1 MKDSI
6 FSKKRI
12 LLLGSGELGKE
23 LVIES
28 KRLGLEVIAIDRYE
42 KAPAMQVADY
52 SCVIDMGDKN
62 ILKNT
67 IKELNP
73 DFVVPEIEALSI
85 EALKELEDEGFKIV
99 PNARTVE
106 ITMNRDKIR
115 DLASRDLK
123 IKTAKF
129 DYIYKFD
136 DLGKKADEIGFP
148 LLLKPLMSSSG
159 KGQSLVETKN
169 DLLHAWSQ
177 AQANSRG
184 NVKGVIIEEFINF
197 DFEFTLLSVRKE
209 CGENIF
215 CLPIGH
221 LQSNGDYQCSWQP
234 LDINESLII
243 EAKKMT
249 TRILNNLNG
258 AGLYG
263 VEFFV
268 KENEVIFSEL
278 SPRPHDTGMVTLV
291 SQNINEFELHLR
303 AFLNLP
309 IPHINLIEPSA
320 SRVILS
326 DQEYLNPTYEGLNEA
341 LDFKNTKVL
350 IFGKPVSRKG
360 RRMGVVLASNKEV
373 NLARENADKAAR
385 KIKIS
390 SKINKY

>member
-28 KRLGLEVIAIDRYE
+28 KRLGLEVISIDRYE

-52 SCVIDMGDKN
+52 SRVIDMGDKN
-62 ILKNT
+62 ILKNV
-67 IKELNP
+67 IKEFKP
-73 DFVVPEIEALSI
+73 DYVVPEIEALSI
-85 EALKELEDEGFKIV
+85 EALKELEDEGFNIV

-115 DLASRDLK
+115 DLASKDLK

-129 DYIYKFD
+129 DYIFEFD
-136 DLGKKADEIGFP
+136 DLEKKADEIGFP

-169 DLLHAWSQ
+169 DLQNAWKQ

-184 NVKGVIIEEFINF
+184 KVKGVIIEEFINF
-197 DFEFTLLSVRKE
+197 DFEFTLLTVRKE
-209 CGENIF
+209 NGENIF

-234 LDINESLII
+234 LEIKESLII
-243 EAKKMT
+243 EAKRMT
-249 TRILNNLNG
+249 SRILNNLNG

-263 VEFFV
+263 VEFFI
-268 KENEVIFSEL
+268 KGSEVIFSEL
-278 SPRPHDTGMVTLV
+278 SPRPHDTGMVTLANT
-291 SQNINEFELHLR
+291 QNYNEFELHAR
-303 AFLNLP
+303 AILG
-309 IPHINLIEPSA
+309 IPVPEINLLKNGASA
-320 SRVILS
+320 VILANSEKS
-326 DQEYLNPTYEGLNEA
+326 DFPQITGAEKAA
-341 LDFKNTKVL
+341 LIENTDFK
-350 IFGKPVSRKG
+350 IFGKPSTRKY
-360 RRMGVVLASNKEV
+360 RRMAVALAYGNGSTDELVNKAKEV
-373 NLARENADKAAR
+373 ASS
-385 KIKIS
+385 IS
-390 SKINKY
+390 ID